1 MSSSIDINFDFRDDT
16 PPGGDPDALSPT
28 LREYHR
34 RLWSK
39 PLPGGTFFDLTDS
52 RPGVY
57 LHHCSHLGDFHL
69 TSDTAIPTFLR
80 NTKVGPFLA
89 EAAREELNA
98 FLSLAYTMGGM
109 ILFPGNRVGGAMT
122 INGARGFHP
131 LIRDRFDLTV
141 ECIRRHYL
149 GGESP
154 LAGVLERYREFF
166 ALFETFEGYIE
177 FFLLQDLLREEGEE
191 IEFFL
196 PFHGFQSSPLPA
208 SPDAY
213 LEYKAAAMEFLR
225 ARNQRMERAL

>member
-39 PLPGGTFFDLTDS
+39 PLP
-52 RPGVY
+52 
-57 LHHCSHLGDFHL
+57 
-69 TSDTAIPTFLR
+69 
-80 NTKVGPFLA
+80 
-89 EAAREELNA
+89 
-98 FLSLAYTMGGM
+98 
-109 ILFPGNRVGGAMT
+109 
-122 INGARGFHP
+122 
-131 LIRDRFDLTV
+131 
-141 ECIRRHYL
+141 
-149 GGESP
+149 
-154 LAGVLERYREFF
+154 
-166 ALFETFEGYIE
+166 
-177 FFLLQDLLREEGEE
+177 
-191 IEFFL
+191 L